1 MRSTS
6 TISCIRWASRS
17 MSAAVLDLGTGGGFP
32 GMPLAV
38 ESPDARF
45 TLCDSIGKKIR
56 VAPES

>member
-17 MSAAVLDLGTGGGFP
+17 MSAAVLDLGTGGGFS
-32 GMPLAV
+32 GMPLTV
-38 ESPDARF
+38 EFPDARL
-45 TLCDSIGKKIR
+45 TLCDSVSKKIR